1 MNVAKWCAKLSR
13 TYSHFIPHDME
24 TKLNENEVKEV
35 ARMQMKIDTY
45 ESFISTVNAMVVT
58 KKTDINYLLFD
69 GTELTDE
76 MNHIWRFIKQ
86 KIKEDEGKKDSKAT

>member
-1 MNVAKWCAKLSR
+1 
-13 TYSHFIPHDME
+13 ME
-24 TKLNENEVKEV
+24 TKLNENEVKEI

-58 KKTDINYLLFD
+58 KKTDLNYLLFD
-69 GTELTDE
+69 GTELTAE

>member
-1 MNVAKWCAKLSR
+1 
-13 TYSHFIPHDME
+13 ME

-58 KKTDINYLLFD
+58 KKTDLNYLLFD
-69 GTELTDE
+69 GTELTGE
-76 MNHIWRFIKQ
+76 MNSIWRFIKQ
-86 KIKEDEGKKDSKAT
+86 KIKEDASKKDSKAT